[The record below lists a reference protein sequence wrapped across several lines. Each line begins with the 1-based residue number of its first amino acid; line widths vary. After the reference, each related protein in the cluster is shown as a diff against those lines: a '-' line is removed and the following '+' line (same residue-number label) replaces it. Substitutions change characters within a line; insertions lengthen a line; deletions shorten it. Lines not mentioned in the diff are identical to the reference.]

1 MADKD
6 KIEDNYSFEE
16 FRNNLKGG
24 KSVKKLYSSDKIQ
37 WLVASTYGVPE
48 FRKIRMSNEKI
59 WCMVKAMEFGGI
71 WILYFS

>member
-1 MADKD
+1 M
-6 KIEDNYSFEE
+6 
-16 FRNNLKGG
+16 
-24 KSVKKLYSSDKIQ
+24 YSSDKIQ

-71 WILYFS
+71 WILYFFIKSKC

>member
-24 KSVKKLYSSDKIQ
+24 KSVKKI
-37 WLVASTYGVPE
+37 VF
-48 FRKIRMSNEKI
+48 FR
-59 WCMVKAMEFGGI
+59 
-71 WILYFS
+71 